1 VKKLTYFMLTAL
13 ILTGYQPAGAQDNV
27 IDEVVWVVGDEPILR
42 SEVENQRLQSQLEGI
57 KFDGDPYCVIP
68 EQLAIQK
75 LYLHQAD
82 LDSIDVDESEIVTTV
97 DRQLNRSI
105 AFYGSKEKLEE
116 YARKPI
122 SRLREMW
129 REQARVQNIMG
140 EVQRNLIGDVKVTP
154 AEIRQYYKSLPE
166 DSIPTIP
173 GEVEVEI
180 ITVEPN
186 YDQEEVEAIKE
197 RLRGFTERI
206 NNGESFA
213 TLALM
218 YSEDRGTSRV
228 GGEMGFM
235 GKAELVP
242 EFANVA
248 FSLSDPKRVSKIVET
263 EYGFHIIQLIEKLGD
278 RINCRHILL
287 KPRISAVERNKALQ
301 RLDSIADLVR
311 NQKLTFGEAAQYYSA
326 DKDTRKNGG
335 LMVNPQTLTS
345 RFKLEELPQDVG
357 KAVYQMNVGEISAP
371 FTMRLENKDKE
382 ICAIIRVKTK
392 TKPHKASLTEDFQ
405 ALKDLLLEKKRNDI
419 IDEWIKAKQA
429 KTYIRI
435 SENWR
440 NCTFKY
446 PGWIRKA
453 S

>member
-1 VKKLTYFMLTAL
+1 MLTAL

-228 GGEMGFM
+228 GGEMGFV

>member
-1 VKKLTYFMLTAL
+1 MLTAL

>member
-1 VKKLTYFMLTAL
+1 MLTAL

-206 NNGESFA
+206 NNGENFA

-228 GGEMGFM
+228 GGEMGFV

-301 RLDSIADLVR
+301 RLDSIADLIR

>member
-1 VKKLTYFMLTAL
+1 MLTAL

-228 GGEMGFM
+228 GGEMGFV

-301 RLDSIADLVR
+301 RLDSIADLIR

>member
-1 VKKLTYFMLTAL
+1 MLTAL

-228 GGEMGFM
+228 GGEMGFV

-301 RLDSIADLVR
+301 RLDSIADLIR

-419 IDEWIKAKQA
+419 IDE
-429 KTYIRI
+429 
-435 SENWR
+435 
-440 NCTFKY
+440 
-446 PGWIRKA
+446 
-453 S
+453 